1 LALLH
6 HLVDELVAHSVSSLD
21 FRTHH
26 ALCSKTRNP
35 PARDTAAIAED
46 LTAAE
51 IPRRGRPPAATRDD
65 VLDAALHRYLR
76 GQRVDVQALAAE
88 LGVGRTTIYR
98 WFGSR
103 EQLLGQVVARAA
115 EAVLETIRAETRGS
129 GGPLLLKIFDRFNR
143 ALADAPALRAFLEQ
157 ERDTALRIINSSAG
171 VVTPRMVERISE
183 IIEEQVSSGAY
194 RPPVEIETLAYAIV
208 RLAEAFIFN
217 DAAAGIRGDVDRL
230 RDVEAAM
237 LGVGRAG
244 ASFG

>member
-1 LALLH
+1 LISGH
-6 HLVDELVAHSVSSLD
+6 NVPCVPKRETP
-21 FRTHH
+21 RE
-26 ALCSKTRNP
+26 RE
-35 PARDTAAIAED
+35 TAVIADD
-46 LTAAE
+46 LTAE
-51 IPRRGRPPAATRDD
+51 QSPRRGRPPAASRDD
-65 VLDAALHRYLR
+65 VLDAALYRYLR
-76 GQRVDVQALAAE
+76 GERVDVQALAAE

-115 EAVLETIRAETRGS
+115 EAVLEQIRAETTGS
-129 GGPLLLKIFDRFNR
+129 GGPLLLEIFDRFNR

-157 ERDTALRIINSSAG
+157 ERDTALRIINSSGG
-171 VVTPRMVERISE
+171 VVTPRMVERIAE
-183 IIEEQVSSGAY
+183 TIDAQVRSGAY

-237 LGVGRAG
+237 LGVDSRP